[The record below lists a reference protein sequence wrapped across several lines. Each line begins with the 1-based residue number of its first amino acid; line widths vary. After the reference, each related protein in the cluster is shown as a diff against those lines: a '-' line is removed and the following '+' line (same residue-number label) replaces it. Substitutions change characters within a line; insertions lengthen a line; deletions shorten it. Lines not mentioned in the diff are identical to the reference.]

1 MLARRRRSV
10 TTRWFPTAAHTMVHD
25 DVMSRVTIEI
35 DDERVTAAQRMHRP
49 DWKRIMAP
57 VGRMRR
63 SRAPGDPHALPTTP
77 RALVV
82 TANSFDAVSHSCPM
96 TVPGLVDMQELVAII
111 RTEPTNPCCVR
122 PIVSLIPA

>member
-1 MLARRRRSV
+1 
-10 TTRWFPTAAHTMVHD
+10 MVHD

-63 SRAPGDPHALPTTP
+63 SRAQ
-77 RALVV
+77 V
-82 TANSFDAVSHSCPM
+82 
-96 TVPGLVDMQELVAII
+96 I
-111 RTEPTNPCCVR
+111 RTHCRRHPEP
-122 PIVSLIPA
+122 SL